1 MKKITFALLILTISS
16 CSIFEP
22 KPESEKFY
30 CKINGKAWRPEKATF
45 TSRPPITA
53 EWFKNGNFGIS
64 AYNVNQNITI
74 GIKLG
79 MNIPLE
85 IKTYEL
91 QNQASGNNG
100 YYYYDTSTLP
110 REQLTSKSGNIK
122 ITKID
127 ANSISG
133 TFEFKTYSDI
143 KKKECNIT
151 KGQFNNLLF
160 TKY

>member
-1 MKKITFALLILTISS
+1 MKELIFVLTIFFISS

-30 CKINGKAWRPEKATF
+30 CKIDGKAWRPEKASF
-45 TSRPPITA
+45 TSKPPITA

-64 AYNVNQNITI
+64 AYNVNQNIII

-79 MNIPLE
+79 VNIPLE
-85 IKTYEL
+85 VKTYEL
-91 QNQASGNNG
+91 QNQTSGNIGN
-100 YYYYDTSTLP
+100 YYDTSILP

-127 ANSISG
+127 ANSVSG

-143 KKKECNIT
+143 KKRECNIT
-151 KGQFNNLLF
+151 RGQFNNLLF